1 MRSNRSLILLITAP
15 SGAGKTTVSQGLLA
29 NNPDLCRVITCTS
42 RAPRLGEKDGVDYH
56 FLSRAIFLQ
65 RIEQG
70 DFLEYADV
78 YGDFKGILKDSVAEL
93 LQSGADVLLNVDVQG
108 AATIRTVIAQDPQL
122 VGSLVTL
129 FITPATRGELEN
141 RLRGR
146 DADTEESLTRRLE
159 TANSEVN
166 CWKEYDYL
174 VLSGSREEDLAQ
186 VQAIYFAER
195 SRASRHSFQW
205 TLL

>member
-1 MRSNRSLILLITAP
+1 MLLITAP